1 MIKHLFTLMW
11 NRRKKNFLLF
21 LEIFVSFLILFA
33 VLSFVTYNIRNYNEP
48 LGYNIGETWMVY
60 QSIDPEATDTLEW
73 AETKRRLRQELLSLP
88 EIEAVSFMGAVT
100 PFGNSNWATG
110 HDGNDFELFTYLA
123 MADEHYANAANLNL
137 VEGRWF
143 SEDDKDVKYPP
154 VVISKKLR
162 DAAFQENPVI
172 DSIYY
177 VDDGDRESR
186 IVGVIDHY
194 KYTGN
199 FKTEE
204 PMTFIYQSMENI
216 ESNNINLRLTPNV
229 RPELEEEVNQIIAQV
244 TKKQNFRIDR
254 LDSEQKLANRSTWIP
269 LIALLSISGFL
280 VLNIALGL
288 FGVVWFNVN
297 KRRGEIGLR
306 RTVGATK
313 ASITRQF
320 ITEILLVAVI
330 GILAGAF
337 FSVQV
342 PILKVIDIESINFIY
357 AMLFSTGIIVLIVLL
372 CTFYPSYQASLIA
385 PAVALHEE

>member
-33 VLSFVTYNIRNYNEP
+33 VLSFVTFNIRNYNEP
-48 LGYNIGETWMVY
+48 LGYNVNETWIIY
-60 QSIDPEATDTLEW
+60 QSVEEETTDTLAW
-73 AETKRRLRQELLSLP
+73 AETKKRLRQELLAMP
-88 EIEAVSFMGAVT
+88 EIEAVSFMSYVT

-110 HDGNDFELFTYLA
+110 HDDNGFELFTYLA
-123 MADEHYANAANLNL
+123 MADEHYADAANLNIL
-137 VEGRWF
+137 EGRWF
-143 SEDDKDVKYPP
+143 EESDKDAKYPP
-154 VVISKKLR
+154 VIISKKMR
-162 DAAFQENPVI
+162 DVTFKDNPII
-172 DSIYY
+172 DSIYF
-177 VDDGDRESR
+177 VNNSTQESR
-186 IVGVIDHY
+186 IIGVIDHY

-199 FKTEE
+199 FRTEE
-204 PMTFIYQSMENI
+204 PMTFSYKPI
-216 ESNNINLRLTPNV
+216 EDIGSNNINIRVVSNP
-229 RPELEEEVNQIIAQV
+229 RPELEEEVNQLVGQI
-244 TKKQNFRIDR
+244 TRKQNFRIDR
-254 LDSEQKLANRSTWIP
+254 LDTEQKMANRSTWIP
-269 LIALLSISGFL
+269 MIALLSISGFL

-297 KRRGEIGLR
+297 KRKGEIGLR

-320 ITEILLVAVI
+320 ITEILLVALI
-330 GILAGAF
+330 GILVGAF

-342 PILKVIDIESINFIY
+342 PILKIIDIEAINFIY

-385 PAVALHEE
+385 PAIALHEE